1 MHSATVIA
9 TFVTI
14 FVAELPDKTM
24 IATVVLSA
32 RFRRP
37 RAVWLGAAAAL
48 TLQMAIAVAA
58 GQALG
63 LLPDRLVRSAVAVLF
78 AIGAFVLWRSARRP
92 PATDTDPSAER
103 TDGAD
108 TSPKAPAS
116 SVAATVFGIVFVAE
130 WGDLTQLTAASLA
143 SNGRPGSVFVGAA
156 LAMVSVAAV
165 GTLAGRAL
173 LRVMPEPLLQ
183 RVAAVIFAGLAVTFA
198 VSAVIS

>member
-1 MHSATVIA
+1 MHIATVIT

-32 RFRRP
+32 RFRHP

-58 GQALG
+58 GHALG

-78 AIGAFVLWRSARRP
+78 AIGAFVLWRSARRT
-92 PATDTDPSAER
+92 PATDTDPSAELD
-103 TDGAD
+103 DGAD
-108 TSPKAPAS
+108 APPRTAAS

-143 SNGRPGSVFVGAA
+143 SNGRAVSVFVGAA

-165 GTLAGRAL
+165 GTLAGRTL
-173 LRVMPEPLLQ
+173 LRVMPEHLLQ
-183 RVAAVIFAGLAVTFA
+183 RVAAVIFAGLAVVFA
-198 VSAVIS
+198 GAAIRA

>member
-1 MHSATVIA
+1 MHIATVIA

-37 RAVWLGAAAAL
+37 RAVWLGAATAL

-58 GQALG
+58 GQVLG
-63 LLPDRLVRSAVAVLF
+63 LLPDRVVQAGVAVLF
-78 AIGAFVLWRSARRP
+78 SVGALVLWRSARRP
-92 PATDTDPSAER
+92 GSVPIGSTEAEGEPIHAAPSRPAL
-103 TDGAD
+103 
-108 TSPKAPAS
+108 

-143 SNGRPGSVFVGAA
+143 SNGRPLSVFVGAA
-156 LAMVSVAAV
+156 LAMASVAAV

-173 LRVMPEPLLQ
+173 LRVLPEQLLH
-183 RVAAVIFAGLAVTFA
+183 RIAAAIFAILAVIFAVAALTA
-198 VSAVIS
+198 